1 MAARSFVQLLGAADP
16 GVVVLGFN
24 FTPNGTGTIASS
36 AISGRGVAS
45 VVWNATAK
53 VYDVTLSD
61 QYFACLSAQAS
72 YVDTDPPD
80 DRFAK
85 IRAVF
90 PSTAPTTVG
99 VGIYDVSLADY
110 TSVSTGTVQVLLVL
124 KNSSV

>member
-24 FTPNGTGTIASS
+24 FTPNGTGAIASS

-45 VVWNATAK
+45 VAWNASAS
-53 VYDVTLSD
+53 VYDVVLTD
-61 QYFACLSAQAS
+61 EYFACLSAQAS
-72 YVDTDPPD
+72 YVDADPPD

-90 PSTAPTTVG
+90 ATSKTIG
-99 VGIYDVSLADY
+99 VGIYDISSTAY